1 MPLLEKLFYDL
12 RLSLRALC
20 RDKAFSLAAIA
31 MLALAIGLNVTVFA
45 IMNTMLFSGFPLVQR
60 NDALVYVQ
68 ERLPSGRTFV
78 SYLDFEDWR
87 SQANA
92 FEGMAFEAHGYR
104 TFSEAADRSID
115 ALAANVS
122 TNTFRLLRV
131 SPMLG
136 RDFVPA
142 DEVPGAPVVAILN
155 YRFWESRFSKRPDIV
170 GLNVHIN
177 GDPATIIGVMP
188 PGFDFPYEFG
198 FWMPLQRTGDLLR
211 RGPVPGAYFGF
222 LAFGRLRP
230 GMALQQARA
239 ELETI
244 NRNLEAVSPA
254 TNRGVLPVVQ
264 NWSQFFIGPDASVI
278 YGSLWAAVWF
288 VLLIACA
295 NLANLSLARTIGKSK
310 DLSTRIALGASQV
323 RMMRHILMDGI
334 VLAAAA
340 GIVAWWITKW
350 SVRAWAVATA
360 SHYLVLDY
368 TIDGSTLAYLVGVCV
383 LSASVFSLAPV
394 AKVLQFRVV
403 GNFKGDA
410 FNVRGTTQS
419 LRAKRLGS
427 VLVGGQMALAMVLL
441 AGAGVLVHSLLNIVD
456 GPTGVRNPQNILAG
470 SIGLPSAKYKG
481 PASRLQYFDQ
491 LETHLKAVPGVEAAS
506 IATAIPVGFGSL
518 RSFEIEGRPNPSDGG
533 DAVQVLAAGSNY
545 FRVLEASAISGRD
558 FNGADQMTGVPVAI
572 VNQSF
577 AARFFSGEEP
587 LGKRLRTTDRNGSG
601 EWRTVVG
608 VVPNIMQ
615 GDATRQ
621 RFKPL
626 IYVPF
631 RQQPAGRT
639 FFLVRTAVPP
649 NQVAQAVRAEIQELE
664 PDVVLE
670 DFRTLKASFAFDRDS
685 MDLAHAEMGKEA
697 AVAPILAIVALLLA
711 AVGLYAVIAHS
722 ISQRVKEIGVRMA
735 IGATQTD
742 IRQMVLREG
751 MLPVL
756 FGMTFGLAAALAVNN
771 ILRSQLVGIS
781 PYDPVSMAGA
791 PIALI
796 LIAVLACLVPA
807 RRALS
812 IDPAVA
818 LRHD

>member
-1 MPLLEKLFYDL
+1 M
-12 RLSLRALC
+12 R
-20 RDKAFSLAAIA
+20 
-31 MLALAIGLNVTVFA
+31 
-45 IMNTMLFSGFPLVQR
+45 
-60 NDALVYVQ
+60 
-68 ERLPSGRTFV
+68 
-78 SYLDFEDWR
+78 
-87 SQANA
+87 
-92 FEGMAFEAHGYR
+92 
-104 TFSEAADRSID
+104 
-115 ALAANVS
+115 
-122 TNTFRLLRV
+122 
-131 SPMLG
+131 
-136 RDFVPA
+136 
-142 DEVPGAPVVAILN
+142 
-155 YRFWESRFSKRPDIV
+155 
-170 GLNVHIN
+170 
-177 GDPATIIGVMP
+177 
-188 PGFDFPYEFG
+188 
-198 FWMPLQRTGDLLR
+198 
-211 RGPVPGAYFGF
+211 
-222 LAFGRLRP
+222 
-230 GMALQQARA
+230 
-239 ELETI
+239 
-244 NRNLEAVSPA
+244 
-254 TNRGVLPVVQ
+254 
-264 NWSQFFIGPDASVI
+264 
-278 YGSLWAAVWF
+278 
-288 VLLIACA
+288 
-295 NLANLSLARTIGKSK
+295 
-310 DLSTRIALGASQV
+310 QV
-323 RMMRHILMDGI
+323 LMDGI
-334 VLAAAA
+334 VLAAVA
-340 GIVAWWITKW
+340 GIAAWWIAKW
-350 SVRAWAVATA
+350 SVRAWAAATA

-368 TIDGSTLAYLVGVCV
+368 TIDGSTLAYLVGLCV
-383 LSASVFSLAPV
+383 LSAFLFSLAPI

-403 GNFKGDA
+403 RDFKGD
-410 FNVRGTTQS
+410 VRGATQS
-419 LRAKRLGS
+419 LRAKRLGA

-456 GPTGVRNPQNILAG
+456 GPTGVRNPHNILAG

-558 FNGADQMTGVPVAI
+558 FNDADQMTGVPVAI

-587 LGKRLRTTDRNGSG
+587 LGKHLRTTDRNGSG

-807 RRALS
+807 RQALS
-812 IDPAVA
+812 IDPAIA
-818 LRHD
+818 LRDD

>member
-1 MPLLEKLFYDL
+1 
-12 RLSLRALC
+12 
-20 RDKAFSLAAIA
+20 
-31 MLALAIGLNVTVFA
+31 
-45 IMNTMLFSGFPLVQR
+45 
-60 NDALVYVQ
+60 
-68 ERLPSGRTFV
+68 
-78 SYLDFEDWR
+78 
-87 SQANA
+87 
-92 FEGMAFEAHGYR
+92 
-104 TFSEAADRSID
+104 
-115 ALAANVS
+115 
-122 TNTFRLLRV
+122 
-131 SPMLG
+131 
-136 RDFVPA
+136 
-142 DEVPGAPVVAILN
+142 
-155 YRFWESRFSKRPDIV
+155 
-170 GLNVHIN
+170 
-177 GDPATIIGVMP
+177 VMP
-188 PGFDFPYEFG
+188 QGFDFPTEFS
-198 FWMPLQRTGDLLR
+198 FWMPLVRTGEWLR
-211 RGPVPGAYFGF
+211 RGPAPGAYFGF

-230 GMALQQARA
+230 GMAIQQARA
-239 ELETI
+239 ELEAI
-244 NRNLEAVSPA
+244 NSNLETVSPA

-264 NWSQFFIGPDASVI
+264 NWSQAFIGPEASVI

-295 NLANLSLARTIGKSK
+295 NLANLSLTRTIGKSK
-310 DLSTRIALGASQV
+310 DFSTRIALGASQV
-323 RMMRHILMDGI
+323 RMTRHILMDGV

-340 GIVAWWITKW
+340 GIIAWWITKW

-383 LSASVFSLAPV
+383 LSASVFSLAPI

-403 GNFKGDA
+403 RDFKG
-410 FNVRGTTQS
+410 NVRGATQS
-419 LRAKRLGS
+419 LRAKRLGA

-441 AGAGVLVHSLLNIVD
+441 AGAGVLLHSLLNIVD

-470 SIGLPSAKYKG
+470 SIALPSAKYKG

-491 LETHLKAVPGVEAAS
+491 LETQLKGVPGVEAAS
-506 IATAIPVGFGSL
+506 VATAIPVGFGSL
-518 RSFEIEGRPNPSDGG
+518 RSFEIEGRVVPSNGG
-533 DAVQVLAAGSNY
+533 DAVQVLAAGPNY
-545 FRVLEASAISGRD
+545 FRVLEASTISGRD
-558 FNGADQMTGVPVAI
+558 FNGADRMTGEPVAI

-577 AARFFSGEEP
+577 AARFFSGEQP
-587 LGKRLRTTDRNGSG
+587 LGKRLRTTDRTGAG

-615 GDATRQ
+615 GDATREH
-621 RFKPL
+621 FKPL

-639 FFLVRTAVPP
+639 FILVRTAVPP
-649 NQVAQAVRAEIQELE
+649 NQVAQSVRAEIQKLE
-664 PDVVLE
+664 PDVGLE
-670 DFRTLKASFAFDRDS
+670 DFGTLKATFAFDHDR
-685 MDLAHAEMGKEA
+685 MDVAHAEMGKEA
-697 AVAPILAIVALLLA
+697 AVAPILAMVALLLA

-742 IRQMVLREG
+742 IRQMLLREG

-781 PYDPVSMAGA
+781 PYDPVSIAGA

-818 LRHD
+818 LRHE

>member
-1 MPLLEKLFYDL
+1 MPLLEGLFYDL
-12 RLSLRALC
+12 RLSLRTLC

-45 IMNTMLFSGFPLVQR
+45 IMNTMLFRGFPLVQR

-68 ERLPSGRTFV
+68 ERLPSGRFFV
-78 SYLDFEDWR
+78 SYPDFEDW
-87 SQANA
+87 SAQANA
-92 FEGMAFEAHGYR
+92 FEGMAFVANR
-104 TFSEAADRSID
+104 QSSFSEAAGRSID
-115 ALAANVS
+115 ALAGSVS
-122 TNTFRLLRV
+122 INTFRLLRV

-142 DEVPGAPVVAILN
+142 DEVPGAPGVVILS
-155 YRFWESRFSKRPDIV
+155 YRFWESRLGKRPDIV

-188 PGFDFPYEFG
+188 QGFDFPSEFS
-198 FWMPLQRTGDLLR
+198 FWMPLVRTGEWLR
-211 RGPVPGAYFGF
+211 RGPAPGAYFGF

-244 NRNLEAVSPA
+244 NRNLETAWPA
-254 TNRGVLPVVQ
+254 TNRGVYLVVQ
-264 NWSQFFIGPDASVI
+264 NRSQFFIGPDASVI

-295 NLANLSLARTIGKSK
+295 NLANLGLARAIGKSK
-310 DLSTRIALGASQV
+310 DFSARIALGASQI
-323 RMMRHILMDGI
+323 RMMRHILMDGF

-340 GIVAWWITKW
+340 GIIAWWITKW

-360 SHYLVLDY
+360 SSFLVMDY
-368 TIDGSTLAYLVGVCV
+368 TIDGSTLVYLVGVCV
-383 LSASVFSLAPV
+383 LSAFLFSLAPI
-394 AKVLQFRVV
+394 AKVLQFRVL
-403 GNFKGDA
+403 GDFKGNA
-410 FNVRGTTQS
+410 FNEHGTTQS
-419 LRAKRLGS
+419 LRAKRLGA

-441 AGAGVLVHSLLNIVD
+441 AGAGVLVHSLLNIVG
-456 GPTGVRNPQNILAG
+456 GPTGVRNPQNILTG
-470 SIGLPSAKYKG
+470 SIGLPSDKYKG

-491 LETHLKAVPGVEAAS
+491 LEAQLKAVPGVEAAS
-506 IATAIPVGFGSL
+506 VATAIPVGSGYV
-518 RSFEIEGRPNPSDGG
+518 RTFEIEGRTNPSDGG
-533 DAVQVLAAGSNY
+533 DSVQVLAADSDY

-558 FNGADQMTGVPVAI
+558 FNGTDQMTGVPVAI

-577 AARFFSGEEP
+577 AASFLSGEEP
-587 LGKRLRTTDRNGSG
+587 LGKRLRTMERNGPG

-615 GDATRQ
+615 GDATREHF
-621 RFKPL
+621 RPL

-631 RQQPAGRT
+631 HQQPAGRT

-649 NQVAQAVRAEIQELE
+649 TQVAQAVRAEIQALE
-664 PDVVLE
+664 PDVDLE

-685 MDLAHAEMGKEA
+685 SDLAHAEMGKEA
-697 AVAPILAIVALLLA
+697 AVAPILAMVALLLA

-735 IGATQTD
+735 IGATQAD
-742 IRQMVLREG
+742 IRQMILREG
-751 MLPVL
+751 MFPVL
-756 FGMTFGLAAALAVNN
+756 FGMSFGLAAALAVNN

-781 PYDPVSMAGA
+781 PYDPVSMVGA

-812 IDPAVA
+812 IDPATA